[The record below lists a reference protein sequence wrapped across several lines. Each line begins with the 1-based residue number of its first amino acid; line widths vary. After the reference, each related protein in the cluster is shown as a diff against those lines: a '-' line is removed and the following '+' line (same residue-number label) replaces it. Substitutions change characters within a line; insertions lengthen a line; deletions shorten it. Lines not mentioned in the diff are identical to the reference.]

1 MIGFGARTF
10 LACVLVLAG
19 SARLSAQTTSGSIVG
34 VVTDA
39 TGAAISQASVTVTN
53 LDTGIASKFVTD
65 ATGSYVATPLSIGR
79 YSVAVEAKGF
89 KKALVP
95 VVTVDVLDRVRVD
108 LQLRVGDAATESV
121 DVHPG
126 ASLLESE
133 TSALGQLVDSKRI
146 VDLPLNGRYFTR
158 LAVLTAGT
166 APTPSGALDAVTG
179 GFSAN
184 GVRPYEND
192 YILDGVDNNS
202 LSPDLSSQSSFVI
215 GPPPDAIAEFRVQ
228 TNSMSAEFGRSG
240 GGVLNVNIKS
250 GTNQPHG
257 TLYEFLRNSAMDAKN
272 YFDASDAPIPP
283 FKQNQFG
290 FSFGGPVEI
299 PKMYHGRDKTFFF
312 ADYQGTRVRSSQ
324 TVITTVPPEA
334 WRTGDFSGFQT
345 IYDPA
350 TTVINPDGTA
360 TRQPFSGNQILASR
374 FDPVAKQLIDLFPAP
389 NLPGSVS
396 SAGVANNYLANPA
409 SISNVNQFDIRIDH
423 RISNRDSLFG
433 RFSFSNQN
441 ASAQGP
447 IPPPLDSAIFFDSNY
462 LNYSR
467 NLALSETHVFTPHLV
482 NELRFGYNH
491 ARIERLQFNSNEN
504 ISAQFKIPGIPFKPG
519 YGGLPFLAIEDLTSF
534 GSFLFLPTIESQ
546 DVYQIVEGLS
556 WVKGRNT
563 LRFGAEL
570 RPRVNF
576 SFSQSPQ
583 PRGSFGFNGNASR
596 DPNNLS
602 NTGLGTA
609 DFMLG
614 LSYDQSGLT
623 GINTVITDH
632 FQQPGYFAYVQ
643 NDFKVSN
650 KITLNLGVRYE
661 FVAHVTEENDAMAN
675 FNLSNNTLE
684 IVAGNN
690 TPLPPTFYPQ
700 IPVTHDASRTLV
712 PNNKLDFM
720 PRIGLAYSLTPHTVI
735 RSGYGIFY
743 SSYEAGPLSFPN
755 AGNNPPFFALT
766 RFDAPSVVTP
776 NPIVSQLSNGFPAHA
791 LTDPSSFSLF
801 SIDPHLRNPY
811 VQHWNLAV
819 QHELGW
825 NSVLEVAYA
834 GSKGTRLYEFRN
846 ANEATPTASP
856 NSDINSRRP
865 FPFVPT
871 DFFYWCSCG
880 SSAYHSL
887 QAKAEKR
894 LSNGMSFLGA
904 YTFSKAIDE
913 QSSASLGFFFYST
926 QASPG
931 GFWRDQ
937 RYPWEEKGPADF
949 NVAHRFVYSMNYDLP
964 FGRGKAF
971 AANINPFLDN
981 VIGGW
986 ELQTVTSLQTGE
998 PRTVVANIGLSN
1010 SDGENRP
1017 DSVPGV
1023 SWVPKNQGPLNWI
1036 NPAAFTTAADGTF
1049 GNAGRNTIS
1058 AAGIIGVDVS
1068 LFKVFNIWREAKLQ
1082 FRSEFF
1088 NLVNHPNFQAY
1099 SLNTTWGQAS
1109 FGQYSA
1115 AAPARQIQIALKVIF

>member
-1 MIGFGARTF
+1 MIGFAARTF
-10 LACVLVLAG
+10 LGCVVVLASSSWLQG
-19 SARLSAQTTSGSIVG
+19 QTTSGSIVG
-34 VVTDA
+34 TVTDP
-39 TGAAISQASVTVTN
+39 TGAAISGASVTVTN
-53 LDTGIASKFVTD
+53 LDSHIGSQFVTD
-65 ATGSYVATPLSIGR
+65 ATGSYVATPLLIGR
-79 YSVAVEAKGF
+79 YSVAVQAQGF
-89 KKALVP
+89 KKSLVP
-95 VVTVDVLDRVRVD
+95 AVTVDVLDRVRID
-108 LQLRVGDAATESV
+108 LELRVGDAATESV
-121 DVHPG
+121 DVRAGTP
-126 ASLLESE
+126 LLESE
-133 TSALGQLVDSKRI
+133 TSNLGQVVDSERI

-158 LAVLTAGT
+158 LAVLTAGA

-192 YILDGVDNNS
+192 FILDGVDNNS

-228 TNSMSAEFGRSG
+228 TNSMSAQFGRSG
-240 GGVLNVNIKS
+240 AAVLNVNIKS
-250 GTNQPHG
+250 GANEPHG
-257 TLYEFLRNSAMDAKN
+257 TLFEFLRNNALDAKN

-299 PKMYHGRDKTFFF
+299 PKVYNGRDKTFFF
-312 ADYQGTRVRSSQ
+312 VDYQGTRVRSSQ

-334 WRTGDFSGFQT
+334 WRKGDFSGFQT
-345 IYDPA
+345 IFDPA
-350 TTVINPDGTA
+350 TTVINANGTA
-360 TRQPFSGNQILASR
+360 TRQPFPGNQILPSR

-409 SISNVNQFDIRIDH
+409 SLTNVTQFDVRIDH
-423 RISNRDSLFG
+423 RISNHDSLFG
-433 RFSFSNQN
+433 RFSFSNQTST
-441 ASAQGP
+441 AEGP

-482 NELRFGYNH
+482 NEVRLGYNH

-504 ISAQFKIPGIPFKPG
+504 VSTQFNIPGVPFTPG
-519 YGGLPFLAIEDLTSF
+519 YGGLPFFAIEDLTSF

-546 DVYQIVEGLS
+546 DVYQIMDSMS
-556 WVKGRNT
+556 WVKGRHT
-563 LRFGAEL
+563 LKFGVEL
-570 RPRVNF
+570 KPRVNF

-583 PRGSFGFNGNASR
+583 PRGSFGFNGNATR

-623 GINTVITDH
+623 GINTVVTDH

-643 NDFKVSN
+643 DDFKLSS
-650 KITLNLGVRYE
+650 KLTLNLGLRYE
-661 FVAHVTEENDAMAN
+661 FVTHVTEQDNAMAN
-675 FNLSNNTLE
+675 FNLSNDTLE

-690 TPLPPTFYPQ
+690 TPLPSTFYPQ
-700 IPVTHDASRTLV
+700 IPVTRDASHSLV

-720 PRIGLAYSLTPHTVI
+720 PRFGLAYRPTLHAVI
-735 RSGYGIFY
+735 RGGYGIFY

-755 AGNNPPFFALT
+755 AGNNPPFFAST
-766 RFDAPSVVTP
+766 KFNAPSVVTP
-776 NPIVSQLSNGFPAHA
+776 NPIVSQLSNGFPANA

-811 VQHWNLAV
+811 VQQWNLAV
-819 QHELGW
+819 QYELGW
-825 NSVLEVAYA
+825 NSILEVAYA

-846 ANEATPTASP
+846 ANEATPTADP

-880 SSAYHSL
+880 SSTYHSL
-887 QAKAEKR
+887 QAKVEKR
-894 LSNGMSFLGA
+894 LSNGLSLLAA

-937 RYPWEEKGPADF
+937 RDPGEEKGPADF
-949 NVAHRFVYSMNYDLP
+949 NVAHRFVYSMSYDLP

-971 AANINPFLDN
+971 ATNLNPVLNN
-981 VIGGW
+981 VVGGW
-986 ELQTVTSLQTGE
+986 VLQTITSLQTGE
-998 PRTVVANIGLSN
+998 PRTVVSNIGVSN

-1023 SWVPKNQGPLNWI
+1023 SWVPKNQGPSNWI
-1036 NPAAFTTAADGTF
+1036 DPSAFTTAADGTF
-1049 GNAGRNTIS
+1049 GNTGRNTIT
-1058 AAGIIGVDVS
+1058 AAGIISVDVS
-1068 LFKVFNIWREAKLQ
+1068 LFKNFNIWREAKLQ